1 MSETERRIKSFGYK
15 DLDELLNTLVQE
27 RQKSIRLKL
36 KQNQI
41 LENIENVENKLTSY
55 ELFFINI
62 KRIIEQ

>member
-1 MSETERRIKSFGYK
+1 MSETERRIKSFCYK